1 MAIIVQDLVLA
12 EDAAKSIRIAQ
23 AIARE
28 NLNGVFT
35 PAHLLKALL
44 HKEAG
49 LHELLKSL
57 DKDIYYLEEW
67 ADVRIESV
75 PKSTNQRTPVA
86 GDALVEE
93 VMNEGDN
100 IRVRLGKD
108 ELQPLHL
115 LAALSTPGV
124 GFTYDQLKTFPL
136 RRDELLQAVEA
147 TEEFQS
153 VLGQT
158 GGYGN
163 GTGMGPTG
171 YPGGGQTGT
180 SRTGG
185 AGANGAS
192 RGNHSSAL
200 LAYCL
205 DKTLQAKEGKMD
217 AVVGRDKEIR
227 MMAEILSRRS
237 KPNVLIAGDPG
248 VGKSA
253 LVDGFARAA
262 VEGKVPQHLAA
273 VRIFELNT
281 GALLA
286 GASYKGEVE
295 DRLKSILTEIK
306 QFDRAILFIDEIHVL
321 LDRSGSAA
329 GAAHL
334 LKPELARGE
343 LTLIGATTI
352 DEYRKYIEAD
362 EAFNRRFELLAVEEP
377 DTTTCFRM
385 LQSIAPRYQQH
396 HGIAVP
402 DDTLKEAIR
411 LAKRYIKDRRLPDA
425 AIDLV
430 DRSMAALRLINDTAA
445 GELLQLRAQFDTL
458 NGEVDGGQQ
467 AEAGDVDARQATLED
482 WSWLHLQMKHR
493 LGPILWSYFQSEED
507 PETMDQAPAVKNYIS
522 RALEALREGVIRK
535 HTQLEKSDV
544 AAIVSYKTGIPIG
557 KVQTQEKERLL
568 HMEDVLKQRV
578 IGQDH
583 AIHSIAEAILES
595 RSGLSKPGQPI
606 GTFFFLGPTGTGK
619 TELAKALASFLFQDE
634 SYLIRLDMSEFKEE
648 HAAALLYGAPP
659 GYVGYEEGGL
669 LVNKIRQKPYAVV
682 LFDEIE
688 KAHPAVFDIF
698 LQIMDEG
705 KLHDKLGK
713 EGDFSNAL
721 IIFTSNIGSQ
731 LVVDAFGRGEVPPS
745 NHLMEIMAQHFRPE
759 FLGRLTEIIPFSP
772 ITETMAQNI
781 FNVQLRTLK
790 TALEKQHITLEL
802 SERATRALSLM
813 GFTPR
818 YGARPLAGVIRGQL
832 RRPLSRKIISGAIGA
847 GDTVLL
853 DIDEQ
858 NEFTWTVG
866 PKAIEHPAVE
876 HKLPIH

>member
-1 MAIIVQDLVLA
+1 MAIIAQDLILA
-12 EDAAKSIRIAQ
+12 ESAVKLIRIAQ

-28 NLNGVFT
+28 NLSGVFT

-49 LHELLKSL
+49 LQDLLKSL

-67 ADVRIESV
+67 AEVRIESV
-75 PKSTNQRTPVA
+75 PKSAHQREPVT
-86 GDALVEE
+86 GDVLFEE
-93 VMNEGDN
+93 VMNEADN
-100 IRVRLGKD
+100 IRLKLLKD
-108 ELQPLHL
+108 EILPLHL
-115 LAALSTPGV
+115 LAAISTPGV

-136 RRDELLQAVEA
+136 RRDELLQAVAA
-147 TEEFQS
+147 TEEIQS
-153 VLGQT
+153 VLGL
-158 GGYGN
+158 
-163 GTGMGPTG
+163 
-171 YPGGGQTGT
+171 PGK
-180 SRTGG
+180 GG
-185 AGANGAS
+185 AGMGGEPGKADGRGNGA
-192 RGNHSSAL
+192 L
-200 LAYCL
+200 LKYCF

-217 AVVGRDKEIR
+217 AVVGRNREIR
-227 MMAEILSRRS
+227 MMAEILCRRS

-253 LVDGFARAA
+253 LVDGFATAIAA
-262 VEGKVPQHLAA
+262 GRVPQYLAGA
-273 VRIFELNT
+273 RLFELNT
-281 GALLA
+281 GALVA

-295 DRLKSILTEIK
+295 DRLKSVLTEIK
-306 QFDRAILFIDEIHVL
+306 QFDKAILFIDEIHVL
-321 LDRSGSAA
+321 LDRTGSAA

-362 EAFNRRFELLAVEEP
+362 EAFGRRFELLAVEEP
-377 DTTTCFRM
+377 DAITCFRM
-385 LQSIAPRYQQH
+385 LQSIIPRYELH

-402 DDTLKEAIR
+402 EDTIKEAVR
-411 LAKRYIKDRRLPDA
+411 LAQRYIKDRRLPDA

-430 DRSMAALRLINDTAA
+430 DRSLAALRLINDTGA
-445 GELLQLRAQFDTL
+445 GELLRLQEQYEALA
-458 NGEVDGGQQ
+458 GEAGE
-467 AEAGDVDARQATLED
+467 AEAGTGEVEVGATLED
-482 WSWLHLQMKHR
+482 WQWLHLQMKHH
-493 LGPILWSYFQSEED
+493 LGPILWSHFQSEED
-507 PETMDQAPAVKNYIS
+507 PETMDQASSVRKYIAH
-522 RALEALREGVIRK
+522 ALEALREGLIRK
-535 HTQLEKSDV
+535 HTQLEKTDV

-568 HMEDVLKQRV
+568 NMEEVLRQRV

-606 GTFFFLGPTGTGK
+606 GSFFFLGPTGTGK

-634 SYLIRLDMSEFKEE
+634 SFLIRFDMSEFKEE

-669 LVNKIRQKPYAVV
+669 LVNKIRQKPYSVV

-731 LVVDAFGRGEVPPS
+731 HVADNFNRREIPGS
-745 NHLMEIMAQHFRPE
+745 NELMEIMARHFRPE
-759 FLGRLTEIIPFSP
+759 FLGRLTEIVPFAP
-772 ITETMAQNI
+772 ITESMAENI
-781 FNVQLRTLK
+781 FKVQLKALT
-790 TALEKQHITLEL
+790 TALEKQHITLQL
-802 SERATRALSLM
+802 SEKATRLLAVT

-832 RRPLSRKIISGAIGA
+832 RRPLSKKIISGAIGA
-847 GDTVLL
+847 GSTVFL
-853 DIDEQ
+853 DADEKG
-858 NEFTWTVG
+858 ELVWT
-866 PKAIEHPAVE
+866 IEQ
-876 HKLPIH
+876 

>member
-1 MAIIVQDLVLA
+1 MAVIAQDLILA
-12 EDAAKSIRIAQ
+12 ENAAKIIRIAQ

-28 NLNGVFT
+28 NLSGVFT

-49 LHELLKSL
+49 LQDLLKSL

-67 ADVRIESV
+67 AEVRIESV
-75 PKSTNQRTPVA
+75 PKSAHQRELIT
-86 GDALVEE
+86 GDVLIEE
-93 VMNEGDN
+93 VMNEADN
-100 IRVRLGKD
+100 IRLKLLKD
-108 ELQPLHL
+108 EILPVHL
-115 LAALSTPGV
+115 LAAVSTPGV
-124 GFTYDQLKTFPL
+124 GFSYDQLKTFPL
-136 RRDELLQAVEA
+136 RRDELLQAVAA
-147 TEEFQS
+147 TEEVQS
-153 VLGQT
+153 VLGLPGKT
-158 GGYGN
+158 DGRGN
-163 GTGMGPTG
+163 G
-171 YPGGGQTGT
+171 
-180 SRTGG
+180 
-185 AGANGAS
+185 
-192 RGNHSSAL
+192 AL
-200 LAYCL
+200 QKYCF

-217 AVVGRDKEIR
+217 PVVGRNREIR
-227 MMAEILSRRS
+227 MMAEILCRRS

-253 LVDGFARAA
+253 LVDGFATAIAA
-262 VEGKVPQHLAA
+262 GRVPQYLAGA
-273 VRIFELNT
+273 RLFELNT
-281 GALLA
+281 GALVA

-295 DRLKSILTEIK
+295 DRLKSVLTEIK
-306 QFDRAILFIDEIHVL
+306 QFDKAILFIDEIHFL
-321 LDRSGSAA
+321 LDKTGSAA

-343 LTLIGATTI
+343 LTLVGATTM

-362 EAFNRRFELLAVEEP
+362 EAFGRRFELLTIEEP
-377 DTTTCFRM
+377 DAITCFRM
-385 LQSIAPRYQQH
+385 LQSITPRYELH

-402 DDTLKEAIR
+402 EDTIKEAVR
-411 LAKRYIKDRRLPDA
+411 LAQRYIKDRRLPDA
-425 AIDLV
+425 AIDLM
-430 DRSMAALRLINDTAA
+430 DRSLAALRLINDTAA
-445 GELLQLRAQFDTL
+445 GELLLFQERFETL
-458 NGEVDGGQQ
+458 AG
-467 AEAGDVDARQATLED
+467 EAGETETGAMVERSGASATLED
-482 WSWLHLQMKHR
+482 WQWLHLQMKHH

-507 PETMDQAPAVKNYIS
+507 PETMDQASAVRNYIA
-522 RALEALREGVIRK
+522 RALEALRDGLIRK
-535 HTQLEKSDV
+535 HTQLEKTDV

-557 KVQTQEKERLL
+557 RVQTQEKERLL
-568 HMEDVLKQRV
+568 NMEEILKQRV

-606 GTFFFLGPTGTGK
+606 GSFFFLGPTGTGK

-634 SYLIRLDMSEFKEE
+634 SFLIRFDMSEFKEE

-669 LVNKIRQKPYAVV
+669 LVNKIRQKPYSVV

-731 LVVDAFGRGEVPPS
+731 YVADAFGRGEIPGS
-745 NHLMEIMAQHFRPE
+745 NELMEIMARHLRPE
-759 FLGRLTEIIPFSP
+759 FLGRLTEILPFAP
-772 ITETMAQNI
+772 ITESMAENI
-781 FNVQLRTLK
+781 FKVQLKALTA
-790 TALEKQHITLEL
+790 ALEKQHIILQL
-802 SERATRALSLM
+802 SEKASRVLSVM

-847 GDTVLL
+847 GSTVLL
-853 DIDEQ
+853 DADEKG
-858 NEFTWTVG
+858 ELVWT
-866 PKAIEHPAVE
+866 IEQ
-876 HKLPIH
+876 